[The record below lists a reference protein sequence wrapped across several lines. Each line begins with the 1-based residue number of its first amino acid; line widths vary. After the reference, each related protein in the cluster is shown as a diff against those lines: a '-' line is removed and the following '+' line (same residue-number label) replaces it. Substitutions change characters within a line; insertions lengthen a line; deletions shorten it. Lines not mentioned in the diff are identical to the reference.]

1 MSIMRRSIPNMEI
14 NNTQENKDKAANG
27 SKNGD
32 LIQVRAILTC
42 PNGDYHKKFIN
53 QFLRKD
59 LELLTVTLKVF
70 DWLTCNKCGELL
82 KLDLEFNV

>member
-1 MSIMRRSIPNMEI
+1 MSIMRRSITNMEI
-14 NNTQENKDKAANG
+14 NNTQENKDKVANG
-27 SKNGD
+27 SKNDD

-42 PNGDYHKKFIN
+42 PNGDYNKRFKN

-59 LELLTVTLKVF
+59 LELLIVTLKVF
-70 DWLTCNKCGELL
+70 DWLTCGKCGELL

>member
-32 LIQVRAILTC
+32 LIQVRANISC
-42 PNGDYHKKFIN
+42 PSCSYKKKFKKRSNVHPFFRRRANN
-53 QFLRKD
+53 QI
-59 LELLTVTLKVF
+59 
-70 DWLTCNKCGELL
+70 
-82 KLDLEFNV
+82 